1 MDDTLRDRL
10 AQAADGDARR
20 ALNLLEI
27 AADLAEEIDGRS
39 IIPES
44 IIKEVISGGSLV

>member
-1 MDDTLRDRL
+1 MIERALADRERGLGDRELTLTPESREVI

-27 AADLAEEIDGRS
+27 AADLCGETR
-39 IIPES
+39 
-44 IIKEVISGGSLV
+44 